1 MAAVTLQV
9 PSLPKEQPAQ
19 ASSAEEDELDLRWL
33 EDRLSWAARLGE
45 TAQALRDSGERSERG
60 ESEQGERWLEEF
72 AELRCDFRRRSR
84 RLEKLENKMHAV
96 TSSCIE
102 AQHHLASLTRERD
115 LLMDCVQEL
124 LLLTTSDMQDPAQR
138 HCAPSKARE
147 AWQSKDGDT
156 SEPVAKDVAAGGSR
170 ATPRSVRNS
179 TSPRDLLKAP
189 EGARRVRFDDKLQ
202 ESPRYPRQPPDRHS
216 ASLHN
221 PILKHHRPTL
231 AVPTPEAETVSAG
244 GASAVD
250 ARTSECE
257 QDAGRADEEAQAVL
271 QEGGSD
277 ELRRGAQ
284 VQEPLVMATHVCAG
298 QRVVLQSPLWHL
310 GQPGHQRVLAPQP
323 RAAGGA
329 VYNHRGCNGCNGQV
343 RWGEGAEAAFARAV
357 PVGPVQRGTGSSPT

>member
-1 MAAVTLQV
+1 LSPASPAMAAVTLQV
-9 PSLPKEQPAQ
+9 PSLPKEQTAQ

-45 TAQALRDSGERSERG
+45 TAQALRDSGERSERSERG

-124 LLLTTSDMQDPAQR
+124 LLLTTSDMQERVQ
-138 HCAPSKARE
+138 E

-156 SEPVAKDVAAGGSR
+156 SEPVAKDVAAGGAR

-221 PILKHHRPTL
+221 PILKHHRPTS
-231 AVPTPEAETVSAG
+231 AVPTPEAETVTAG

-250 ARTSECE
+250 ARTSGFE
-257 QDAGRADEEAQAVL
+257 QDAGCADEEAQAVV
-271 QEGGSD
+271 QEKGSD
-277 ELRRGAQ
+277 ELRRGAE

-310 GQPGHQRVLAPQP
+310 GQPGTQRVLAPQP

-329 VYNHRGCNGCNGQV
+329 VYNHRGCNGQV
-343 RWGEGAEAAFARAV
+343 RWGEGAAFARAV
-357 PVGPVQRGTGSSPT
+357 PVGPMQRRTASSPT